1 MKEFL
6 YIFRGGGSG
15 KTEQT
20 PEEMQNHMQKWGTWM
35 GQLAESG
42 KLVRGEP
49 LQTEG
54 KVWTGVDK
62 VLTDGP
68 YAEGKEIVGG
78 YILIKE
84 DDLDAAT
91 AIANSCPIL
100 ENDGTVE
107 VREIAPIPEM

>member
-6 YIFRGGGSG
+6 YIFRGGRE
-15 KTEQT
+15 TYMNL
-20 PEEMQNHMQKWGTWM
+20 PPDEMQSHMKRWGAWM
-35 GQLAESG
+35 GQLAEEG

-49 LQTEG
+49 LQEEG

-78 YILIKE
+78 YLLVKE
-84 DDLDAAT
+84 NDLETAT
-91 AIANSCPIL
+91 AMAEGCPIL
-100 ENDGTVE
+100 ETGGTVE
-107 VREIAPIPEM
+107 VREIAPLPEM

>member
-6 YIFRGGGSG
+6 YIFRGGDAGR
-15 KTEQT
+15 TDQT
-20 PEEMQNHMQKWGTWM
+20 PEEMQAHMQKWGAWM
-35 GQLAESG
+35 EQMAKEG

-78 YILIKE
+78 YLLVKE
-84 DDLDAAT
+84 TDLDAAT
-91 AIANSCPIL
+91 TMANSCPIL
-100 ENDGTVE
+100 EHDGTVE
-107 VREIAPIPEM
+107 VREIAPMPEM